1 VAVNKTPLQQTVVP
15 LLRSHSPLPGGPV
28 ETQSR
33 QSRARLEVGLGEG
46 GKTVL
51 RDLFHSQPLRL
62 LFPKPGSDDIFQAV
76 LACVSGGI
84 LGGDRL
90 RTEIHVGADAQ
101 AMVIGQA
108 AEKIYRSLG
117 PDSEIQ
123 NRLTVESGAW
133 LEWLPQ
139 ETILFDQARLRRHTV
154 AKIHCGGRLLAGEI
168 LVFGRTARGESLH
181 QGLVHDGWE
190 LRNGDG
196 TLAWK
201 DALHMDGDLAAR
213 LDDPACFGAARAYG
227 TIICA
232 NDGARAMIGPLRDL
246 LAAYAGASL
255 RAGVT
260 LVREILLIR
269 FLGQSALELRSAYAA
284 AWGFLRHEIMG
295 LPCRMPTLWKV

>member
-15 LLRSHSPLPGGPV
+15 LLRPHSAFAGQPA
-28 ETQSR
+28 ESR
-33 QSRARLEVGLGEG
+33 NRESRAWLEVAVGEG

-62 LFPKPGSDDIFQAV
+62 LFPRPEEDDVFHAV

-90 RTEIHVGADAQ
+90 RAEIHAGADAK

-123 NRLTVESGAW
+123 NSLNVENGAW

-139 ETILFDQARLRRHTV
+139 ETILFDQARLRRRTI
-154 AKIHCGGRLLAGEI
+154 AKIHRGGRLLAGEI
-168 LVFGRTARGESLH
+168 LVFGRTARGESLRR
-181 QGLVHDGWE
+181 GLVHDGWE

-196 TLAWK
+196 TLVWK
-201 DALHMDGDLAAR
+201 DALHMDGDLGALLA
-213 LDDPACFGAARAYG
+213 DPACFGGARAYG

-232 NDGARAMIGPLRDL
+232 NGGARALLGPVRDL
-246 LAAYAGASL
+246 LAGCAGAAL
-255 RAGVT
+255 RAGAT
-260 LVREILLIR
+260 LVRETMLIR
-269 FLGQSALELRSAYAA
+269 FLGRNTLELRSAYAA
-284 AWGFLRHEIMG
+284 AWAFLRHEIMG
-295 LPCRMPTLWKV
+295 LPRRMPALWKV